1 MSFPG
6 RFSLLRYGA
15 EDRFSILPGGRVGPS
30 SYRDRGQCSPPVFFF
45 FLPALLITLG
55 AHSPARGL
63 EWTFGPSLEARGEY
77 NDNIRLTTTA
87 THDAVWMATVVP
99 RLRMEGEAESSEL
112 RGDFRYEPRRYSGG
126 GDLDSDNFFANIDGV
141 VKSEFDEWGLDAA
154 YRRDST
160 IQSELLDTGITDVS
174 KVRWQ
179 KSIAPSWRH
188 VFSEFLSSELGY
200 SFAGVSYEN
209 GLEAGLFDYSINTF
223 NASIS
228 RLAGEFDYLRLNL
241 YYSAFDAPLVN
252 SKYGDR
258 GLLLGFSHIYSDYYR
273 FDASGG
279 VRRTKFSN
287 AISENESS
295 TGFIGE
301 ISLTRVLELSSAQ
314 VTLGRKI
321 DPSGSGTLMQRDSL
335 VLSMTRRFT
344 AMVNGSLALGIYRNK
359 SLEQNFTRLDRSY
372 FFMTPS
378 LTWRVAE
385 DWSLR
390 LFYRYQYSKYD
401 EARDAARANVAGV
414 KILYKWPSSLTRH

>member
-1 MSFPG
+1 MGPRGCRDKG
-6 RFSLLRYGA
+6 RS
-15 EDRFSILPGGRVGPS
+15 GP
-30 SYRDRGQCSPPVFFF
+30 PAFFF
-45 FLPALLITLG
+45 FLSALLMTLG
-55 AHSPARGL
+55 AHSQALGV
-63 EWTFGPSLEARGEY
+63 EWAFGPSLETRGEY
-77 NDNIRLTTTA
+77 NDNIRLTTAA
-87 THDAVWMATVVP
+87 THDAVWMATVIP
-99 RLRMEGEAESSEL
+99 RLRVEGQTESSEL

-126 GDLDSDNFFANIDGV
+126 GDLNSDNFFAYLDGV
-141 VKSEFDEWGLDAA
+141 VKSEFNEWGLDAD
-154 YRRDST
+154 YKRDST

-179 KSIAPSWRH
+179 KSIAPSWQH

-200 SFAGVSYEN
+200 SFMDVSYEN
-209 GLEAGLFDYSINTF
+209 GQEAGLFDYSINTF

-228 RLAGEFDYLRLNL
+228 RLAAEFDYLRLNL

-301 ISLTRVLELSSAQ
+301 ISVTRVLELSSAQ

-344 AMVNGSLALGIYRNK
+344 AMINGSLALGIYRNK
-359 SLEQNFTRLDRSY
+359 SLERNFTRLDRSY
-372 FFMTPS
+372 FFVTPN

-401 EARDAARANVAGV
+401 EARDAAQANVAGV
-414 KILYKWPSSLTRH
+414 KIHYEWPSPLIRH